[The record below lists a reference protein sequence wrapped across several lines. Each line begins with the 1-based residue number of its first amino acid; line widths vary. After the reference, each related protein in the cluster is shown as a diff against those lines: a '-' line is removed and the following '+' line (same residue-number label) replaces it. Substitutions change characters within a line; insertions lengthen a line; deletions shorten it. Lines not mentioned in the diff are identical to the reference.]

1 MRVPAAREDAFGTLR
16 FAIDSVLPEN
26 AVSRVLAESTI
37 EGNIILVAIGKA
49 AWRMASAAKKTL
61 GDRISR
67 GVVVTKYAHS
77 MGSIDGIEIF
87 EAGHPFPDKNS
98 ISATSRVL
106 DMVSGLDS
114 VDTILFLVSGGGSA
128 LFEKPAKGVTL
139 EDLSDVTE
147 QLLSCG
153 AGIVEI
159 NTIRKRLSMVKGGR
173 FAQIASP
180 ASIFSIVLSDVLG
193 DRPETI
199 ASGPAFPDET
209 TSNEALAIAKKYSL
223 RLRPELIAKIGE
235 ETPKN
240 LPQVT
245 TILAGSVSSL
255 CSSAETFLS
264 QRGYKTLLLTTSLS
278 CEAREAGSF
287 LAAIAREVRA
297 SGNPLPPPCA
307 IILGGETVVH
317 LRGNGKGGR
326 NQEMALAA
334 AMGIASLPD
343 TVVVSVG
350 SDGTDGPTDAAGG
363 IVDGNTVADLARIGI
378 DAGEMLAANDSWT
391 ALEAC
396 GGLVIT
402 GPTGTN
408 VNDLSI
414 IICR

>member
-1 MRVPAAREDAFGTLR
+1 
-16 FAIDSVLPEN
+16 
-26 AVSRVLAESTI
+26 
-37 EGNIILVAIGKA
+37 
-49 AWRMASAAKKTL
+49 
-61 GDRISR
+61 DR
-67 GVVVTKYAHS
+67 
-77 MGSIDGIEIF
+77 
-87 EAGHPFPDKNS
+87 NS

-106 DMVSGLDS
+106 DMVSGLES
-114 VDTILFLVSGGGSA
+114 LDTVLFLVSGGGSA
-128 LFEKPAKGVTL
+128 LFEKPAEGITL

-153 AGIVEI
+153 AHIDEI
-159 NTIRKRLSMVKGGR
+159 NTIRKRLSMVKAGR
-173 FAQIASP
+173 FAQIVAP
-180 ASIFSIVLSDVLG
+180 ASIFSIILSDVLG
-193 DRPETI
+193 DRTESI

-209 TSNEALAIAKKYSL
+209 TSKEALAIAKKFSL
-223 RLRPELIAKIGE
+223 RLRPELIAEIEK

-245 TILAGSVSSL
+245 TILAGSVSTL
-255 CSSAETFLS
+255 CASAETFLR

-317 LRGNGKGGR
+317 LRGKGKGGR

-334 AMGIASLPD
+334 ALGIARLPD

-363 IVDGNTVADLARIGI
+363 IVDGNTMADLARIGI
-378 DAGEMLAANDSWT
+378 DAEEMLAANDSWT
-391 ALEAC
+391 ALDAC
-396 GGLVIT
+396 GGLVVT